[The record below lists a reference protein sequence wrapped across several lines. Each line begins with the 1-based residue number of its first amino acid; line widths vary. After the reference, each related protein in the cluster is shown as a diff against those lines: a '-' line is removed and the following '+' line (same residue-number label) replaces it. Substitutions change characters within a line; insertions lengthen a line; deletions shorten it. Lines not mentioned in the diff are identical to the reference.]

1 MMRAITRLPND
12 RSADIGDIP
21 PTGEDVTR
29 HLEADILGG
38 RWASGAKLP
47 GERALAPEYRVG
59 RSVVREALR
68 RMEERSLVVVAP
80 ARGAF
85 VQPLEPASGLG
96 SLDVLTRGGLI
107 TARHLI
113 LARSPIESQAARL
126 AATHHTDAEGV
137 QMTRLL
143 SALESTPDADIV
155 AASRLDVAFH
165 ESISVASANP
175 VLQIMFGSIRAL
187 THGLVI
193 RSLTDRLVR
202 EQGLPLHADI
212 LAAILARDEQGAE
225 QAMRSHLEIAA
236 THFGRD
242 LDRPLVDVAVEWAS
256 VASELPRFSQL
267 IADLELLSRGPSPEG
282 QAGPTGIARNV
293 DFG

>member
-1 MMRAITRLPND
+1 MLDGVDVLPNNGAMPQLSENG
-12 RSADIGDIP
+12 SAFGGIMP
-21 PTGEDVTR
+21 PTGDDVTR
-29 HLEADILGG
+29 RMEADILGG

-47 GERALAPEYRVG
+47 GERSLATEYRVG

-68 RMEERSLVVVAP
+68 RMEERGLVVVAP

-85 VQPLEPASGLG
+85 VQLLEPTSGLG

-113 LARSPIESQAARL
+113 VSRRSIESQAAAL
-126 AATHHTDAEGV
+126 AAVHHTDADALR
-137 QMTRLL
+137 MRRLL
-143 SALESTPDADIV
+143 SALEATSEADV
-155 AASRLDVAFH
+155 ATAARLDVAFH

-175 VLQIMFGSIRAL
+175 VLQIMFGSIRDL
-187 THGLVI
+187 THGLVV

-202 EQGLPLHADI
+202 ELGLPLHADI

-236 THFGRD
+236 THYGAD
-242 LDRPLVDVAVEWAS
+242 LDRPLADVATERANQ
-256 VASELPRFSQL
+256 LPRFSQQ
-267 IADLELLSRGPSPEG
+267 IAELEAMSPTAEWNSTAAKENRG
-282 QAGPTGIARNV
+282 
-293 DFG
+293 